1 MTPGAIVLV
10 KFPFTHLL
18 STKKRPALVLV
29 HTHHSTKVELV
40 TVAMVTSKVDGIKLP
55 GDVLMENWE
64 KANLLHPS
72 LVRLSKVATLETSLI
87 EKELGTISEN
97 DKSSV
102 RAMFKSLYKMWI

>member
-40 TVAMVTSKVDGIKLP
+40 TVAMITSKVDGIRLP
-55 GDVLMENWE
+55 GDVLMEDWE
-64 KANLLHPS
+64 KAHLLHPS
-72 LVRLSKVATLETSLI
+72 LVRLSKVATLENSLI
-87 EKELGTISEN
+87 EKELGTVSAH
-97 DKSSV
+97 DKANIREV
-102 RAMFKSLYKMWI
+102 LKSLYRMWI